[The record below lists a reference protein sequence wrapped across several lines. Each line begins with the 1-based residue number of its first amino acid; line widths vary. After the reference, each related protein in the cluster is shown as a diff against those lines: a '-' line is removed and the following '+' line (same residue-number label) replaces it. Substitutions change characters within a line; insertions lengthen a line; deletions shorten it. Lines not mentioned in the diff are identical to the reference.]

1 MAEGIL
7 PTTKTNVPFKLN
19 IQSDSTI
26 VLDSA
31 LRATNALESDASR
44 ADDFWIAYVLAAY
57 QGSPLLI
64 TLRARGRAEPRTCR
78 ERWAAFEIPDR
89 SLKKRSYR

>member
-7 PTTKTNVPFKLN
+7 PTTKRNVPFKLN

-26 VLDSA
+26 VLDSE

-57 QGSPLLI
+57 PGSPLSI
-64 TLRARGRAEPRTCR
+64 TLRARALTEPRTHR
-78 ERWAAFEIPDR
+78 ER
-89 SLKKRSYR
+89 